1 MKQRITVEQIRE
13 LNTAQTQQLLK
24 LWKPELGDWI
34 YYTDENEIGVICG
47 LEDTTPEVLHITWYM
62 GGDSEF
68 QLSDKTLPLL
78 TIGEMMKFLYNFH
91 ACLTVEV
98 SAQAFIS
105 TIKAKAGVRNKQTE
119 KELCDALWEGIKDM
133 LNLYID
139 LNDSQIIYIDNF
151 RL

>member
-13 LNTAQTQQLLK
+13 LNAAQTQQLLK

-34 YYTDENEIGVICG
+34 YYTDENEIGVIYG